1 MATKN
6 YYQILNISQNATQ
19 EEIKKAFRTLA
30 KQYHPDVNPSPDAN
44 EIMQQITEAY
54 EVLSDIEKRKQYDKK
69 IGNISKTSQK
79 TSAYSSYTKTKS
91 ESEADFEEWLNI
103 YLYNIRKRYNINKLE
118 DLEKIELLKE
128 IFESFKYSEDLNKNV
143 SKKVFKKK

>member
-1 MATKN
+1 MAIKN
-6 YYQILNISQNATQ
+6 YYQILNVSQTATQ

-30 KQYHPDVNPSPDAN
+30 KQYHPDVNPNRDAN

-54 EVLSDIEKRKQYDKK
+54 EVLSDVEKRKQYDKK
-69 IGNISKTSQK
+69 LGNIPKASQNTSV
-79 TSAYSSYTKTKS
+79 YSSYTKTKS

-103 YLYNIRKRYNINKLE
+103 YLYNIRKHYNINKLE
-118 DLEKIELLKE
+118 DLEKLEMLND
-128 IFESFKYSEDLNKNV
+128 IFETINYCEDLNKNV

>member
-1 MATKN
+1 
-6 YYQILNISQNATQ
+6 
-19 EEIKKAFRTLA
+19 
-30 KQYHPDVNPSPDAN
+30 
-44 EIMQQITEAY
+44 MQQITEAY

>member
-1 MATKN
+1 MAIKN

-30 KQYHPDVNPSPDAN
+30 KQYHPDVNSNPNAN

-54 EVLSDIEKRKQYDKK
+54 EVLSDVEKRKQYDKK
-69 IGNISKTSQK
+69 LGNIPKASQNTSV
-79 TSAYSSYTKTKS
+79 YSSYTKTKS

-103 YLYNIRKRYNINKLE
+103 YLYNIRNRYNINKLD
-118 DLEKIELLKE
+118 DLEKLEMLND
-128 IFESFKYSEDLNKNV
+128 IFGTINYCEDLNKNV

>member
-69 IGNISKTSQK
+69 LGNIPKTSQN
-79 TSAYSSYTKTKS
+79 TSVYSSYTKTKS

-118 DLEKIELLKE
+118 DLEKIL
-128 IFESFKYSEDLNKNV
+128 INVFESFKYSEDLNKNV

>member
-44 EIMQQITEAY
+44 EVMQQITEAY

-69 IGNISKTSQK
+69 LGNIPKASQNTSV
-79 TSAYSSYTKTKS
+79 YSSYTKTKS